1 VINNVDESEELGPNR
16 PLLQE
21 FGVKTMMVVPMIVQG
36 ELIGSVS
43 LDVYYGPR
51 SFTLDE
57 FESAMAITAQLAI
70 SVRNAQLY
78 SRVKRQA
85 EQLETIADLSR
96 QISSTLDR
104 RRIFQIVREGIPKLI
119 STDLIGVALREA
131 NRSTLQLFIL
141 GDGDPSLTEFEANQT
156 GLNLICNTA
165 EPLVIDDISDADYPD
180 YQLLA
185 ERGMHAALI
194 VPLISG
200 GNVVG
205 ALSVMSRQARAYA
218 PSELSVV
225 EQIGNQLVGAL
236 ENARLYT
243 QTSQRAETERLMN
256 RLGSGV
262 QGQDDMH
269 RMLLTTVQDIA
280 DALGARRARVR
291 LQTPPAQTM
300 DAAKLASLSSR
311 IADKLSRKREG

>member
-1 VINNVDESEELGPNR
+1 
-16 PLLQE
+16 
-21 FGVKTMMVVPMIVQG
+21 VPMIVQG

-51 SFTLDE
+51 SFTPDE
-57 FESAMAITAQLAI
+57 FEGAMAITAQLAI

-96 QISSTLDR
+96 QLSGTLDR
-104 RRIFQIVREGIPKLI
+104 KRIFQIAAEGIPKLI

-141 GDGDPSLTEFEANQT
+141 GEGDPSLTEFQADQT
-156 GLNLICNTA
+156 ALSLVCNAA
-165 EPLVIDDISDADYPD
+165 EPLVIDDISGSDYPD

-185 ERGMHAALI
+185 QRGMHAALI

-205 ALSVMSRQARAYA
+205 ALSVMSSQVGAYA
-218 PSELSVV
+218 SSELSVV

-256 RLGSGV
+256 RLGTGV
-262 QGQDDMH
+262 QGQEDMH

-300 DAAKLASLSSR
+300 DASKLASLSSR
-311 IADKLSRKREG
+311 IADKLSKKHEET